1 MTENGD
7 QVNLLKLAQKNSW
20 NRIKWAYF
28 WRVLA
33 IWNYSAARA
42 RSAWTKSGSRVLVV
56 DSWSVLLS
64 LLRAAFTKFTTIFQ
78 NSQVLFYLLFLTCS
92 PLLCVN
98 IYLVF
103 VDSDSFIVLFLDN
116 IKKFQRYVL
125 IFQDVLNDNFLTIS
139 TV

>member
-1 MTENGD
+1 MCW
-7 QVNLLKLAQKNSW
+7 NLLRKIREIASSEL
-20 NRIKWAYF
+20 IL
-28 WRVLA
+28 WRGLA
-33 IWNYSAARA
+33 IWNHCATRA

-92 PLLCVN
+92 ILLCVN

-103 VDSDSFIVLFLDN
+103 VDSDSFIVLFLEN
-116 IKKFQRYVL
+116 IKKIQRYVF
-125 IFQDVLNDNFLTIS
+125 IFQDILNDNFLTIS
-139 TV
+139 NV